1 MAITTTFVGVARF
14 TATLLLLSSTASVAS
29 CSCSNIKAP
38 DEIAICAD
46 RELSEKNVKMATTYA
61 MLRNVRET
69 PVRVLLLSGKG
80 K

>member
-1 MAITTTFVGVARF
+1 
-14 TATLLLLSSTASVAS
+14 
-29 CSCSNIKAP
+29 
-38 DEIAICAD
+38 
-46 RELSEKNVKMATTYA
+46 MATTYA